1 MFPLHTLGPASS
13 FIRMHPWQRERHIH
27 WVGLTESLE
36 WIQSALAFTG
46 GSRSSPDASSS
57 WCLQHCTDSAR
68 LHKSSQAFD
77 LIKWKGTIKRESLL
91 FKRLSHLISI
101 VISKLKNNV
110 PPVGWSRHLRGWRRL
125 PGAESACASRG
136 GSGSAAPSRPIFRG
150 RNLFLKS
157 ERTVVS
163 GRGTV

>member
-77 LIKWKGTIKRESLL
+77 LITWKGTIKRESLL

-110 PPVGWSRHLRGWRRL
+110 PPVGWSPVICEVGVGCREPSQLVHLGGAAALRHRAVRYFE
-125 PGAESACASRG
+125 GA
-136 GSGSAAPSRPIFRG
+136 
-150 RNLFLKS
+150 
-157 ERTVVS
+157 
-163 GRGTV
+163 